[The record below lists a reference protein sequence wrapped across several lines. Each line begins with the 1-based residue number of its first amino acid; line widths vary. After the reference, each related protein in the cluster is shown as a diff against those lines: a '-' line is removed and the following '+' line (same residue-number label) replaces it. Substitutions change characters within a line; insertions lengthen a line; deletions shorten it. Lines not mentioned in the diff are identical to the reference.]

1 MTRGVRY
8 RSARREDLPACT
20 RIWAASIGDYYERR
34 LHQRWEPGDL
44 DPLERLLTHFL
55 LTDPAL
61 FAVATTG
68 DEAAEEVVGFGSAN
82 RRGAVWF
89 LSMLFVR
96 PDLQDGGVGR
106 ALLTRLLPLN
116 ARTEAAL
123 APDGHERRTGA
134 DRRGPD
140 TSRGPADRRGPED
153 RRTGARRPILG
164 TATDSAQ
171 PISNA
176 LYARYGMVP
185 RLPAFQLLGRPP
197 LHADLPSLP
206 PGVRAIP
213 FELIAG
219 GPPGGPSGS
228 PSAGTP
234 SAGSPSAGT
243 GHADLVAAIG
253 AIDRAVVGHE
263 RPEDHRF
270 LRLEGRRGFLYQGE
284 NGTTLGY
291 GYAAPSGR
299 LGPVAALDP
308 QLVVR
313 IVGHLIIAVRPPGAS
328 AIWLPGGSDDV
339 YAVLLRAGLR
349 IEGFPALFCWNCPV
363 ADFSRYIPISLALI

>member
-1 MTRGVRY
+1 VTQGVRY
-8 RSARREDLPACT
+8 RSARSEDLPACT

-44 DPLERLLTHFL
+44 DPLQRLLAHL
-55 LTDPAL
+55 LTTDPAL
-61 FAVATTG
+61 FVVATLG
-68 DEAAEEVVGFGSAN
+68 AEAADAAADAAAEEVVAFGSAN

-96 PDLQDGGVGR
+96 PDLQDGGIGR
-106 ALLTRLLPLN
+106 AILARLLPLN

-123 APDGHERRTGA
+123 APDGHERRTGG

-140 TSRGPADRRGPED
+140 ANRGPADRRGPEE
-153 RRTGARRPILG
+153 RRTGFRRPILG

-185 RLPAFQLLGRPP
+185 RVPAFQLLGRPP
-197 LHADLPSLP
+197 LHADLPGLP

-213 FELIAG
+213 FDSIAS
-219 GPPGGPSGS
+219 GPPGGSGH
-228 PSAGTP
+228 GE
-234 SAGSPSAGT
+234 
-243 GHADLVAAIG
+243 LVAAIG
-253 AIDRAVVGHE
+253 AVDRTVIGHE
-263 RPEDHRF
+263 RGQDHRF
-270 LRLEGRRGFLYQGE
+270 LRLEGRRGFLYQGAD
-284 NGTTLGY
+284 GTSLGY

-299 LGPVAALDP
+299 LGPVAAIDP

-313 IVGHLIIAVRPPGAS
+313 IVGHLLFAVRPPGAS

-339 YAVLLRAGLR
+339 FAVLLRAGLR
-349 IEGFPALFCWNCPV
+349 IEGFPALFCWNRPV